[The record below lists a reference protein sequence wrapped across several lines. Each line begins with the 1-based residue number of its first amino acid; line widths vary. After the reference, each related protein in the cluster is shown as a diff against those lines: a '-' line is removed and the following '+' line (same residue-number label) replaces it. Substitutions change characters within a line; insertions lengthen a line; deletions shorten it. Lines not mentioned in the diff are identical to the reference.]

1 MLGSLQYLERKLYN
15 MIKKLLAH
23 VKEYKLATLLA
34 PLFVIGEVFLEV
46 LIPFYTAKLI
56 DSGIYQQDMSNITK
70 YGVILVVMAMLSL
83 TCGTLSGNYAAIA
96 SSGFAKNLRKAIFEK
111 VQTFSF
117 RNIDKFSTSSLVT
130 RLTTDIT
137 NIQNAFQMVIRI
149 AVRTPVMFISAFVM
163 VLSIS
168 PKMSL
173 IFVCVIPI
181 LIIALALIVKNAHP
195 VFEKVFKTYDKL
207 NNVVQENIRGVRVV
221 KSFVRE
227 DYEIKK
233 FDNVSEEIY
242 SLFKKAEQ
250 IVSLNNPVMML
261 CVYLSM
267 ILISWI
273 GAKLIVLSGSTAL
286 TTGELTSIV
295 TYTMQILMSLM
306 MLSMIFVMVTMS
318 KASCERVIEVLD
330 EQSDLTNC
338 QSPVTEVKDG
348 SIDFE
353 DVSFSYSNRMDNLC
367 LKDVNVHIKSGE
379 TVGILGGTG
388 SSKSTLV
395 QLIPRI
401 YDVTKGTLKVGGVDV
416 KQYDIETLRNQVA
429 MVLQKNVLFSG
440 TIKENLRW
448 GDKQATDQQIEHVCK
463 LAQADDF
470 IQGFPK
476 KYDTYIEQDGSNVS
490 GGQKQRLCIARALL
504 KKPKILI
511 LDDSTSAVDT
521 KTDSLIR
528 QAFREEIPNTT
539 KIIIAQRVSS
549 IMDADKIIVLDNG
562 KISAIG
568 SHEELLKSSPIY
580 QEVYYS
586 QNTTKVVITPKAS
599 SSIDADK
606 VIVLDDNGKVSTV
619 DNQETLLKSNTT
631 HQKGYY
637 SKTKEDD

>member
-242 SLFKKAEQ
+242 RLFKKAEQ

-606 VIVLDDNGKVSTV
+606 VIVLDDNGKVSIV